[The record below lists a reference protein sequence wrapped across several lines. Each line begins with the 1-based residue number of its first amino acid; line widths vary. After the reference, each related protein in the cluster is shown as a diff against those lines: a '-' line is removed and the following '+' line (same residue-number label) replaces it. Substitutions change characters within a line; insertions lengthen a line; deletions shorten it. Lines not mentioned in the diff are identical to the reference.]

1 MLHLIIGNA
10 CSFFAMISDAVSSSR
25 KTVKGVLMV
34 QIISQLFYGASAI
47 VLKGYSAAVQNAIS
61 ILRNLFATRERQWK
75 YTEWLLLLLAVG
87 LGLIFNNL
95 AWVGLLP
102 VVANL
107 EYALAVIYFKKN
119 EKALKIAFLI
129 NACLFLVFNIFI
141 QNYVGVIA
149 NCLLIITTF
158 IFILKNNK
166 QSHRH

>member
-1 MLHLIIGNA
+1 MINIVIGNA

-25 KTVKGVLMV
+25 KTVKGVLLV

-61 ILRNLFATRERQWK
+61 ILRNVSATREKQWK
-75 YTEWLLLLLAVG
+75 YTEWLLLILGAG

-95 AWVGLLP
+95 AWIGLLP
-102 VVANL
+102 IIANL
-107 EYALAVIYFKKN
+107 EYALAVIYCKKN

-141 QNYVGVIA
+141 KNYVGVAA

-158 IFILKNNK
+158 IFILKK
-166 QSHRH
+166 